1 MSNVFLLI
9 SLALVLVVGIF
20 TGVLVMLLLQNR
32 QKKSEGSPQAET
44 KGRYTPVA
52 NLWRDPASGK
62 LLVEREGRILSSALS
77 LNEDQRKDMQS
88 AAQELSAW
96 TGLPAAA
103 QPTPQISSTR
113 AELPPQPE
121 KAFNR
126 EQFFDP
132 EPAAEA
138 IPLAATVVAAQPA
151 VPAAP
156 RSIVMQIDEVLQ
168 EMLAKTNLANSA
180 VRLAEEPRHGVIVW
194 VGIQR
199 YEGIDSVPDENVRA
213 IIRAAVK
220 EWEKRSAAGSNAPD
234 RRV

>member
-1 MSNVFLLI
+1 MNIQLLLI
-9 SLALVLVVGIF
+9 PLALVLVVGIF
-20 TGVLVMLLLQNR
+20 AGVLVMLLLQNR
-32 QKKSEGSPQAET
+32 QKKNETAAQAES

-77 LNEDQRKDMQS
+77 LNEDQRKDMQT

-96 TGLPAAA
+96 MGIPAAA
-103 QPTPQISSTR
+103 IQATPQISSTR
-113 AELPPQPE
+113 AELPPQPV
-121 KAFNR
+121 KAFDR

-132 EPAAEA
+132 EPPAPS
-138 IPLAATVVAAQPA
+138 IPLPGPA
-151 VPAAP
+151 VPPAAPAAP

-168 EMLAKTNLANSA
+168 EMLAKTKLANSA

-199 YEGIDSVPDENVRA
+199 YEGIDSVPDEDVRA
-213 IIRAAVK
+213 LIRAAVK
-220 EWEKRSAAGSNAPD
+220 EWEKRSAAGSTA
-234 RRV
+234 

>member
-126 EQFFDP
+126 EQF
-132 EPAAEA
+132 
-138 IPLAATVVAAQPA
+138 
-151 VPAAP
+151 
-156 RSIVMQIDEVLQ
+156 
-168 EMLAKTNLANSA
+168 
-180 VRLAEEPRHGVIVW
+180 
-194 VGIQR
+194 
-199 YEGIDSVPDENVRA
+199 
-213 IIRAAVK
+213 
-220 EWEKRSAAGSNAPD
+220 
-234 RRV
+234 

>member
-1 MSNVFLLI
+1 MSIVFLLI

-20 TGVLVMLLLQNR
+20 TGVLVMLLVQNR
-32 QKKSEGSPQAET
+32 QKKSEGAPQAES

-77 LNEDQRKDMQS
+77 LNEEQRKDMQS

-113 AELPPQPE
+113 AELPPEPE
-121 KAFNR
+121 KTFNR

-132 EPAAEA
+132 EPAAET
-138 IPLAATVVAAQPA
+138 IPVATVAAAQPA
-151 VPAAP
+151 VPATP

-220 EWEKRSAAGSNAPD
+220 EWEKRSAASSNAPD